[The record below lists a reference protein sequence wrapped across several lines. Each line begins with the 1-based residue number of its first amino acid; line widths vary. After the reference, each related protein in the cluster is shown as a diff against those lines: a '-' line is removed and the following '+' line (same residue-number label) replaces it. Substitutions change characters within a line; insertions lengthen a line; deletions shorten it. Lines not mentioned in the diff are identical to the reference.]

1 MDDKRE
7 GLDYTYAGCY
17 DRFFKYISN
26 VFNIPRLNMSPF
38 VCMRHCQTRSP
49 SKYFGITGG
58 DVCSCL
64 DEDYENRYRY
74 IFDANGPFKVND
86 TECGIY
92 CFRDTVNKCGGNSTI
107 SIYNIVANVIA
118 GVAVGLTLLLI
129 MAVLVAL
136 IRKRSRSNAKRSL
149 QSCSNTNESVRYDNI
164 PQSTQGVNG
173 PYATL
178 TVAND
183 CQTYDDLMPTEGT
196 YENTSTMATH
206 YEESTQ
212 DIKKQRRKKRTKR

>member
-107 SIYNIVANVIA
+107 SIYNIVANTTKTPVPPSTPVTTFLERTTGGLNTTHMATKYDDIQENKMQTDVIA

-136 IRKRSRSNAKRSL
+136 IRKRI
-149 QSCSNTNESVRYDNI
+149 SCMKSS
-164 PQSTQGVNG
+164 S
-173 PYATL
+173 
-178 TVAND
+178 
-183 CQTYDDLMPTEGT
+183 
-196 YENTSTMATH
+196 YE
-206 YEESTQ
+206 
-212 DIKKQRRKKRTKR
+212 